1 MERAEQQSPGAR
13 AAPSF
18 VASLRR
24 MFRAAI
30 VPVVAVLIALAI
42 GAVIIAISGAN
53 PLEAYAA
60 LLRGGLGNARAI
72 GRTLEKATPLIFG
85 GLAVTLAFKGGLFNI
100 GAQGQLLFG
109 AIVAAY
115 VGFAVQGLPA
125 IVHIPLALLAGA
137 WMGALWA
144 AIPGALKAYTG
155 AHEVITTIMLN
166 FVAINMTDYLA
177 DGPWKDTSPGNI
189 VARTPAVA
197 DSAVLPDIGSIPLGI
212 VIAVAVAALVWWLI
226 GRSTLGFDLR
236 TVGQNPSAALYAGM
250 SVRRVTI
257 VAMVASGFLAGLG
270 GAIESLG
277 VVGRFQPG
285 FNAGLGFTAITVALL
300 ARTNPLGVIPAALLI
315 GAMQAG
321 ASRMQFDSG
330 VSPEIIDVV
339 QALILFFVAAD
350 MIIRWLIRVRATD
363 TERVTL
369 SSGWVSSK
377 KAG

>member
-1 MERAEQQSPGAR
+1 MERAGDQASGAR
-13 AAPSF
+13 AGRGPLDAIL
-18 VASLRR
+18 ALLR
-24 MFRAAI
+24 AVV

-42 GAVIIAISGAN
+42 GAVIIAISGVN

-85 GLAVTLAFKGGLFNI
+85 GLAVALAFKGGLFNI

-109 AIVAAY
+109 AIVAGY
-115 VGFAVQGLPA
+115 VGFAVQGLPPFL
-125 IVHIPLALLAGA
+125 HIPLALLAGA
-137 WMGALWA
+137 FMGALWGS
-144 AIPGALKAYTG
+144 IPGALKAYTG

-166 FVAINMTDYLA
+166 FVAINVTDYLA

-197 DSAVLPDIGSIPLGI
+197 ESAQLPEIANIPLGI
-212 VIAVAVAALVWWLI
+212 VIAVAVAALVWWMI

-257 VAMVASGFLAGLG
+257 AAMVASGFLAGLG
-270 GAIESLG
+270 GAIETLG

-350 MIIRWLIRVRATD
+350 VIIRWLLRIRATD
-363 TERVTL
+363 AERVTL
-369 SSGWVSSK
+369 SSGW
-377 KAG
+377 GQG